1 MPGKSDVRSTDD
13 IRRHYVASLKRIN
26 TTLFVKN
33 LEVANND
40 MLERLK
46 LIGKVD
52 ADGVSLIELSPDLR
66 FPLSLF
72 EHMLV

>member
-1 MPGKSDVRSTDD
+1 M
-13 IRRHYVASLKRIN
+13 
-26 TTLFVKN
+26 FVKN

-52 ADGVSLIELSPDLR
+52 ADGVSLVELSPDLR
-66 FPLSLF
+66 FPPLI
-72 EHMLV
+72 V